1 MSKLGK
7 RDLAATLVVRAGLAR
22 PLAAAY
28 AASLH
33 RLRVLA
39 YHRVL
44 PRRAEQGFTYDI
56 ELVSAWEEEF
66 EWQVKYLARNHEVIT
81 CRDLAAL
88 LDAGRPVPRR
98 AVIITFDDGY
108 RDNHDVALPILR
120 RHGVPAVVFVATGY
134 MDSHETYWYDRLV
147 HWMLEAPDAELPM
160 PDGAPPLPVRGDE
173 SQRRQAAYTALKHLK
188 RLPDTGRR
196 ETLERW
202 RSAMGAPDHEKF
214 GDAHGP
220 MSWAQVKAMS
230 DAGIEIGSHSVS
242 HPVLANVTDEAQLD
256 RELFDS
262 KAQIESHTGRSVL
275 SLAYPVGGPGAY
287 SERVVHVARRAGYR
301 FGFTYESGVI
311 DPRHMDEFR
320 LRRLAIE
327 RYISRERF
335 RALLAMPAL
344 FA

>member
-1 MSKLGK
+1 MTPIGK
-7 RDLAATLVVRAGLAR
+7 RDLAATLVVKAGLVR
-22 PLAAAY
+22 PLAVAY
-28 AASLH
+28 EASLR

-44 PRRAEQGFTYDI
+44 PRAAEAGFSYDL

-66 EWQVKYLARNHEVIT
+66 DWQVRYLARNHEVIT

-134 MDSHETYWYDRLV
+134 MDSRETYWYDRLV
-147 HWMLEAPDAELPM
+147 HWMLGSQAAELPM
-160 PDGAPPLPVRGDE
+160 PNGVSLIVGGGE
-173 SQRRQAAYTALKHLK
+173 EQRRCTAQAALRHLK
-188 RLPDTGRR
+188 LLPEALRH

-202 RSAMGAPDHEKF
+202 RAALGAPANEEASGYD
-214 GDAHGP
+214 GP
-220 MSWAQVKAMS
+220 MSWTQVKALS

-242 HPVLANVTDEAQLD
+242 HPVLANVADDAQLE

-262 KAQIESHTGRSVL
+262 KAQIEAHTGQPVV

-287 SERVVHVARRAGYR
+287 SDRVVDVARRAGYR
-301 FGFTYESGVI
+301 FGFTYETGVI
-311 DPRHMDEFR
+311 DPRRMDVFR
-320 LRRLAIE
+320 LRRLAVE
-327 RYISRERF
+327 RYVSRDRF
-335 RALLAMPAL
+335 RAVLALPPL